1 MNTTPILLDCTLR
14 DGGYHNNWDFDSSLI
29 QEYLNAVAAAGVDY
43 VEIGFRSLKNE
54 GFKGGAAFSTD
65 SWIRQ
70 YDIPSTIKIAVM
82 INAAE
87 LFDHEGKLRVR
98 VLECLFHPAEE
109 SPVSMVRIAC
119 HARELSAALPASSW
133 LREKGY
139 QVAFNLMQVADRTS
153 EEIQALAKE
162 VSKYPV
168 DVLYFADSLGT
179 LSPETTRN
187 IVDAFRSGWSGPL
200 GVHTHDN
207 MSRALVNSVE
217 AVSFGVT
224 WVDGTIT
231 GMGRGPGNA
240 RTELLVLE
248 FEDLRGHNRNLTGL
262 LSLIRR
268 HFAPMQTEYG
278 WGANAYYYLS
288 GKYGIHPTFVQEM
301 LNDAR
306 YQEEDV
312 LAAID
317 HIQTDGGKSF
327 DRAVLDTARN
337 FYRVNTPGTWNPRE
351 LIEGRD
357 VLLLASGPGIRRYG
371 KEIESFI
378 AAKQPVVLSLNTQ
391 TNVSQD
397 FITASVASHPLRLL
411 AECETYAGLSHPL
424 IAPVSA
430 LPDEIRTLF
439 KGVRTLDFGIGV
451 NGQTFEFHQ
460 DLVVVPRPLVLAY
473 TLGVVVAGAAKR
485 VYLAGFDGYPQ
496 GDPRNEEVEWL
507 LGLYQSQEQAIEL
520 ISITP
525 TRYSLK
531 STSIYF
537 LQENE

>member
-1 MNTTPILLDCTLR
+1 MNNTPVILDCTLR
-14 DGGYHNNWDFDSSLI
+14 DGGYHNNWDFDFALI
-29 QEYLNAVAAAGVDY
+29 QEYLSAVAAAGVDY

-70 YDIPSTIKIAVM
+70 FEIPSTIKIAVM
-82 INAAE
+82 INASE
-87 LFDHEGKLRVR
+87 LLDQDGILRTEA
-98 VLECLFHPAEE
+98 LERLFHPASD
-109 SPVSMVRIAC
+109 SPVTLVRIAC
-119 HARELSAALPASSW
+119 HARELPAALPASAW
-133 LREKGY
+133 LHEQGY
-139 QVAFNLMQVADRTS
+139 RVAFNLMQVADRTTD
-153 EEIQALAKE
+153 EIQALATE
-162 VSKYPV
+162 VSSYPV

-179 LSPETTRN
+179 LTPDTTRSV
-187 IVDAFRSGWSGPL
+187 ISAFRAGWSGPM

-217 AVSFGVT
+217 AVSSGVT

-240 RTELLVLE
+240 KTELLVLE
-248 FEDLRGHNRNLTGL
+248 FEDLRGRNRNLTGL

-268 HFAPMQTEYG
+268 YFVPMQAEYG

-317 HIQTDGGKSF
+317 HIQSDGGKRF
-327 DRAVLDTARN
+327 DRLVLDTARN
-337 FYRVNTPGTWNPRE
+337 FYKKNTAGTWSPRDLLQDRE
-351 LIEGRD
+351 
-357 VLLLASGPGIRRYG
+357 VLVLGSGPGIRRYG
-371 KEIESFI
+371 NEIETYI
-378 AAKQPVVLSLNTQ
+378 ATKQPIVLTLNTQ
-391 TNVSQD
+391 TKISENLV
-397 FITASVASHPLRLL
+397 TASVASHPLRLL

-430 LPDEIRTLF
+430 LPDNIRALLD
-439 KGVRTLDFGIGV
+439 GVRTLDFGIGV
-451 NGQTFEFHQ
+451 NGKQFEFFE
-460 DLVVVPRPLVLAY
+460 DMVIVPRPLVLAY
-473 TLGVVVAGAAKR
+473 TLGVVVAGAAKK

-496 GDPRNEEVEWL
+496 GDPRNEEIEWL
-507 LGLYQSQEQAIEL
+507 LGLYQNHEDTVDL
-520 ISITP
+520 VSITP

-531 STSIYF
+531 TTSVYF
-537 LQENE
+537 L